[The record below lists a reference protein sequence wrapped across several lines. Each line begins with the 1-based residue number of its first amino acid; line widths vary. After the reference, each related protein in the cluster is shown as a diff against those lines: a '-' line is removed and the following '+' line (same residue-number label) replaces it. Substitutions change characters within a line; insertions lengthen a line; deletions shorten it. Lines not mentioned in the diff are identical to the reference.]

1 MQLILFCSL
10 KIIYTKFCYRWII
23 LQLILLTSYFQFF
36 YQWDIKLITFSSL
49 FSLQLICRS
58 LQIAA
63 TIKGMTFDRVIAKL
77 RELYA
82 NGVTTIRA
90 LRAKIREFIGQFNP
104 LSKRSA
110 DITGTKVTV
119 YIVGEMFF

>member
-1 MQLILFCSL
+1 
-10 KIIYTKFCYRWII
+10 
-23 LQLILLTSYFQFF
+23 
-36 YQWDIKLITFSSL
+36 
-49 FSLQLICRS
+49 
-58 LQIAA
+58 
-63 TIKGMTFDRVIAKL
+63 MTFDRVITKL

-119 YIVGEMFF
+119 YIVGEIFF